1 MSKIEEIGE
10 AIEAGKG
17 KNVQDL
23 IGAAIGEG
31 MKPIDV
37 MQGMI
42 DTMGAVGEKFR
53 QGEIYVPEMLIA
65 AKAMKKGLEVLRPLL
80 VGENSAV
87 VGKFMIGTVAGDL
100 HDIGKNLVAMMVE
113 SQGFEVIDLGVDVK
127 AEKFIEAI
135 KGNPDCRLM
144 GISAL
149 LTTTMPAVKETI
161 NALVAAG
168 VRGQVKV
175 MVGGA
180 PITQAF
186 VDSIGADGFAADA
199 ATAASKAIE
208 LNKSPN
214 QEVRP

>member
-1 MSKIEEIGE
+1 MSKIREIGA

-17 KNVQDL
+17 KAVQDL
-23 IGAAIGEG
+23 IAAAMDEG

-37 MQGMI
+37 LQGMI
-42 DTMGAVGEKFR
+42 DSMRDVGEKFK

-65 AKAMKKGLEVLRPLL
+65 ARAMKKGLEILRPKL
-80 VGENSAV
+80 VGESGAV
-87 VGKFMIGTVAGDL
+87 IGKFVIGTVAGDL

-135 KGNPDCRLM
+135 KANPDCRVM

-149 LTTTMPAVKETI
+149 LTTTMPAVKETL
-161 NALVAAG
+161 NALAVAG
-168 VRGQVKV
+168 VRNRVKV

-180 PITQAF
+180 PVTQAF

-199 ATAASKAIE
+199 ATAASRARE
-208 LNKSPN
+208 LNQSFN
-214 QEVRP
+214 

>member
-1 MSKIEEIGE
+1 MSKIQEIGT

-23 IGAAIGEG
+23 IQAAVGEG
-31 MKPIDV
+31 MKPMEV
-37 MQGMI
+37 LQGMI
-42 DTMGAVGEKFR
+42 DAMGAVGEKFKT
-53 QGEIYVPEMLIA
+53 GEIYVPEMLIA
-65 AKAMKKGLEVLRPLL
+65 ARAMKKGLEVLRPLL
-80 VGENSAV
+80 VGEAGAV
-87 VGKFMIGTVAGDL
+87 VGKFIIGTVAGNL

-135 KGNPDCRLM
+135 KANPDCRLM

-149 LTTTMPAVKETI
+149 LTTTMPAVRDTI
-161 NALVAAG
+161 TALAAAG
-168 VRGQVKV
+168 VRSQVKV

-199 ATAASKAIE
+199 ATAASRAIE
-208 LNKSPN
+208 LNKSLN
-214 QEVRP
+214 

>member
-1 MSKIEEIGE
+1 MSTFQEIAV

-23 IGAAIGEG
+23 IQAAIGEG

-37 MQGMI
+37 LQGMI
-42 DTMGAVGEKFR
+42 DAMGVVGEKFKT
-53 QGEIYVPEMLIA
+53 GEIYVPEMLIA
-65 AKAMKKGLEVLRPLL
+65 ARAMKKGLEILRPLL
-80 VGENSAV
+80 VGETGAT
-87 VGKFMIGTVAGDL
+87 VGKFIIGTVAGDL

-135 KGNPDCRLM
+135 KANPDCRLM

-149 LTTTMPAVKETI
+149 LTTTMPAVRETI
-161 NALVAAG
+161 AALVAAG
-168 VRGQVKV
+168 VRSQVKV

-180 PITQAF
+180 PITQGF

-199 ATAASKAIE
+199 ATAASRAKE
-208 LNKSPN
+208 LNKSLN
-214 QEVRP
+214 

>member
-1 MSKIEEIGE
+1 MSKIQEIGT

-23 IGAAIGEG
+23 IQAAVGEG
-31 MKPIDV
+31 MKPMEV
-37 MQGMI
+37 LQGMI
-42 DTMGAVGEKFR
+42 DAMGAVGEKFKT
-53 QGEIYVPEMLIA
+53 GEIYVPEMLIA
-65 AKAMKKGLEVLRPLL
+65 ARAMKKGLEVLRPLL
-80 VGENSAV
+80 VGEAGAV
-87 VGKFMIGTVAGDL
+87 VGKFIIGTVAGDL

-127 AEKFIEAI
+127 SEKFIETI
-135 KGNPDCRLM
+135 KANPDCRLM

-149 LTTTMPAVKETI
+149 LTTTMPAVRDTI

-168 VRGQVKV
+168 VRKQVKV

-180 PITQAF
+180 PITQGF

-199 ATAASKAIE
+199 ATAASRAIE
-208 LNKSPN
+208 LNKSIN
-214 QEVRP
+214 

>member
-1 MSKIEEIGE
+1 MSRIEEIGE

-17 KNVQDL
+17 KSVQEL
-23 IGAAIGEG
+23 IGSAIAEG

-42 DTMGAVGEKFR
+42 DTMGTVGEKFK

-65 AKAMKKGLEVLRPLL
+65 ARAMKKGLEVLRPLL
-80 VGENSAV
+80 VGESSAV
-87 VGKFMIGTVAGDL
+87 VGKFVIGTVAGDL

-135 KGNPDCRLM
+135 QGNPDCRIM

-168 VRGQVKV
+168 VRDRVKV

-180 PITQAF
+180 PVTQAF

-199 ATAASKAIE
+199 ATAASKAKE
-208 LNKSPN
+208 LNRSFN
-214 QEVRP
+214 

>member
-1 MSKIEEIGE
+1 MSKIQEIGV

-23 IGAAIGEG
+23 IAAAVGEG
-31 MKPIDV
+31 MKPMDIL
-37 MQGMI
+37 QGMI
-42 DTMGAVGEKFR
+42 DTMGAVGEKFKA
-53 QGEIYVPEMLIA
+53 GEIYVPEMLIA
-65 AKAMKKGLEVLRPLL
+65 ARAMKKGLEVLRPLV
-80 VGENSAV
+80 VGESGAT
-87 VGKFMIGTVAGDL
+87 VGKFIIGTVAGDL

-135 KGNPDCRLM
+135 KANPDCRVM

-149 LTTTMPAVKETI
+149 LTTTMPAVKDTLT
-161 NALVAAG
+161 ALAAAG
-168 VRGQVKV
+168 VRNRVKV

-180 PITQAF
+180 PITQGF

-199 ATAASKAIE
+199 ASAASKAKE
-208 LNKSPN
+208 LNKSLN
-214 QEVRP
+214 

>member
-1 MSKIEEIGE
+1 MSKIREIGA

-17 KNVQDL
+17 KAVQDL
-23 IGAAIGEG
+23 IAAAMDEG

-37 MQGMI
+37 LQGMI
-42 DTMGAVGEKFR
+42 DSMRDVGEKFK

-65 AKAMKKGLEVLRPLL
+65 ARAMKKGLEILRPKL
-80 VGENSAV
+80 VGESGAV
-87 VGKFMIGTVAGDL
+87 IGKFVIGTVAGDL

-135 KGNPDCRLM
+135 KANPDCRVM

-149 LTTTMPAVKETI
+149 LTTTMPAVKETL
-161 NALVAAG
+161 NALAAAG
-168 VRGQVKV
+168 VRNRVKV

-180 PITQAF
+180 PVTQAF

-199 ATAASKAIE
+199 ATAASRAKE
-208 LNKSPN
+208 LNQSFN
-214 QEVRP
+214 

>member
-1 MSKIEEIGE
+1 MSKIQEIGA
-10 AIEAGKG
+10 AIEAGRAKT
-17 KNVQDL
+17 VQDL
-23 IGAAIGEG
+23 IAAAIAEG
-31 MKPIDV
+31 MKPLEI

-42 DTMGAVGEKFR
+42 DTMGAVGEKFKT
-53 QGEIYVPEMLIA
+53 GEIYVPEMLIA
-65 AKAMKKGLEVLRPLL
+65 AKAMKKGLEVLRPMLL
-80 VGENSAV
+80 GENSAV
-87 VGKFMIGTVAGDL
+87 IGKLIIGTVAGDL

-135 KGNPDCRLM
+135 KANPDCRLM

-161 NALVAAG
+161 HALEAAG
-168 VRGQVKV
+168 VRNQVRV

-186 VDSIGADGFAADA
+186 VDAIGADGFAADA
-199 ATAASKAIE
+199 ATAASKAKE
-208 LNKSPN
+208 LNRSFN
-214 QEVRP
+214 

>member
-1 MSKIEEIGE
+1 MSRNQEIAV

-23 IGAAIGEG
+23 IGAAVAEG

-37 MQGMI
+37 LQGMI
-42 DTMGAVGEKFR
+42 DAMGVVGEKFKT
-53 QGEIYVPEMLIA
+53 GEIYVPEMLIA
-65 AKAMKKGLEVLRPLL
+65 ARAMKKGLEVLRPLL
-80 VGENSAV
+80 VGETGAV
-87 VGKFMIGTVAGDL
+87 VGKFIIGTVAGDL

-135 KGNPDCRLM
+135 KANPDCRLM

-149 LTTTMPAVKETI
+149 LTTTMPAVRDTI
-161 NALVAAG
+161 TALAAAG
-168 VRGQVKV
+168 VRSQVKV

-199 ATAASKAIE
+199 ATAASRAIE
-208 LNKSPN
+208 LNRSLN
-214 QEVRP
+214 

>member
-1 MSKIEEIGE
+1 MSNIQEIGV

-23 IGAAIGEG
+23 IGAAMGEG
-31 MKPIDV
+31 MKPIDIL
-37 MQGMI
+37 QGMI
-42 DTMGAVGEKFR
+42 DAMGAVGEKFKT
-53 QGEIYVPEMLIA
+53 GEIYVPEMLIA
-65 AKAMKKGLEVLRPLL
+65 ARAMKKGLEVLRPQL
-80 VGENSAV
+80 VGESGAT
-87 VGKFMIGTVAGDL
+87 VGKFIIGTVAGDL

-135 KGNPDCRLM
+135 KANPDCRLM

-149 LTTTMPAVKETI
+149 LTTTMPAVKDTI
-161 NALVAAG
+161 TALVAAG
-168 VRGQVKV
+168 VRNQVKV

-180 PITQAF
+180 PITQGF

-199 ATAASKAIE
+199 ATAASRAKE
-208 LNKSPN
+208 LNKSLN
-214 QEVRP
+214 